1 MTNPFHNI
9 DFKDREKLLKS
20 LESHSF
26 HFPKNN
32 SIFSIFEQENHIGII
47 LNGYLQIVRI
57 DSNGNRI
64 IMEEI
69 GENEIFGSFM
79 LSFKSAEYEILAKE
93 DTDIVVLEYDQI
105 LHHQDLNKKYYFQF
119 LQNMLEISF
128 QKMKEKNE
136 RIEILT
142 KKTIRNKLLEY
153 FNIIS
158 SKYGSKYVYLP
169 FNFTDLA
176 DYLAID
182 RSAMS
187 RELKNLKEEGLIEV
201 KGKRITLLYD
211 KFSSIYKMIHPY

>member
-69 GENEIFGSFM
+69 GENEVFGSFM